1 MNNNGKRHAQK
12 TAFARAATLVPR
24 LETVGLSED
33 ALWQW
38 VKDRYN
44 VSSRSEL
51 TEEQWVVMSA
61 RFFAAQHNTHLF
73 GVLCDTLRVYNTTH
87 ELDTASELDTE
98 DQLIV
103 KQINKDPRL
112 HAKAVILSQLRRHSK
127 YGVDI
132 VSIDE
137 LVETAERYAPHADPV
152 AYAQYIVHLEKE
164 YHNRGLQDMV
174 PVQTCKVFRRNM
186 IDQTL
191 TKVYEGPVT
200 DDITDRCQKHAD
212 LSKCDVELHTTG
224 EPRIFFPIEYER
236 VPGPRQTP
244 EDMSAPSRVFEII
257 KKENEEHRIE
267 LMFPNTARLED
278 WCRQY
283 VREHGNTVIVT
294 DWHGHYALMRFVS

>member
-1 MNNNGKRHAQK
+1 MNNGKRQAQK
-12 TAFARAATLVPR
+12 QAFARAATLAPR
-24 LETVGLSED
+24 LEAVGLSED

-51 TEEQWVVMSA
+51 TEEQWVVTSA
-61 RFFAAQHNTHLF
+61 RLFAPQHDTHMF
-73 GVLCDTLRVYNTTH
+73 NVLCDNLRVYNTTP
-87 ELDTASELDTE
+87 ELDTE

-152 AYAQYIVHLEKE
+152 AYARYIVHLEKE
-164 YHNRGLQDMV
+164 YHRQGLQDLR
-174 PVQTCKVFRRNM
+174 PVQTCRVFRRNN
-186 IDQTL
+186 QTL
-191 TKVYEGPVT
+191 KKVYEGPIT
-200 DDITDRCQKHAD
+200 DDIEIRCQKHAD

-244 EDMSAPSRVFEII
+244 EDMSAPSRVFKVV
-257 KKENEEHRIE
+257 KKENEKHRIE
-267 LMFPNTARLED
+267 IPFPNTTRLKD

-283 VREHGNTVIVT
+283 ARENGNTVIVT
-294 DWHGHYALMRFVS
+294 DWHGHYELMRFVS

>member
-24 LETVGLSED
+24 LEAVGLSED

-38 VKDRYN
+38 VKDRYS

-73 GVLCDTLRVYNTTH
+73 NVLCDTIRVYDTT
-87 ELDTASELDTE
+87 SELDCDDRFVVE
-98 DQLIV
+98 
-103 KQINKDPRL
+103 KINENPRQ
-112 HAKAVILSQLRRHSK
+112 HAMAVIASQLRRHGK
-127 YGVDI
+127 YGADI

-137 LVETAERYAPHADPV
+137 LVETAERYAPYTDPV
-152 AYAQYIVHLEKE
+152 AYARYITHLKKE
-164 YHNRGLQDMV
+164 YDHRGLDDLR
-174 PVQTCKVFRRNM
+174 PVQTCRVFRRNN
-186 IDQTL
+186 QTL
-191 TKVYEGPVT
+191 KKVYEGPVT

-236 VPGPRQTP
+236 VNAPRETP